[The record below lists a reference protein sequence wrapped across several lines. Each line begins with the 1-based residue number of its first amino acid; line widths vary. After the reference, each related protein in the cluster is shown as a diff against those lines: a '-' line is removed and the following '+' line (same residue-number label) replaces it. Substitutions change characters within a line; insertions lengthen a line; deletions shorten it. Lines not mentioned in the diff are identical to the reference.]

1 MNRMISKSSKLI
13 EDAIARY
20 LEKVGKA
27 LGHPATGIKT
37 YWWLLKSLLNKAK
50 VPNIS
55 PLLQN
60 DKFIL
65 DFTAKAEIF
74 NDHFAKQCST
84 IDTGTL
90 MSHHTLPI
98 APPLTDLVVSS

>member
-1 MNRMISKSSKLI
+1 M
-13 EDAIARY
+13 AIVID
-20 LEKVGKA
+20 KIF
-27 LGHPATGIKT
+27 ATFRESLLPLSHAYKT
-37 YWWLLKSLLNKAK
+37 YKYLFSASFKSG
-50 VPNIS
+50 
-55 PLLQN
+55 
-60 DKFIL
+60 IL
-65 DFTAKAEIF
+65 TIF